1 MGIADIG
8 FGINIKTLRA
18 EFVDQRFHGGKGR
31 AETNSQPVKKSGP
44 KGKAEEVEIEMA
56 DFAPGSFV
64 AGSPF
69 GNKDVDMRVP
79 FEITA
84 KGVEDSDETGGKVF
98 RTVQL

>member
-18 EFVDQRFHGGKGR
+18 EFVDQGFHGGKGR
-31 AETNSQPVKKSGP
+31 AETDSQAIKKSGP
-44 KGKAEEVEIEMA
+44 EGKAEEVEIEMT

-64 AGSPF
+64 AGGPF

-79 FEITA
+79 LEITA
-84 KGVEDSDETGGKVF
+84 KGMEDGYKTGGEVF
-98 RTVQL
+98 RTVDF